1 MNAILER
8 VNFVCKTVREIN
20 QAGVT
25 FKKLI
30 TSMRSLFKQQ
40 NFDLTIK
47 TKKDKHLESFE
58 FYVNAYY
65 DAEDDFNNDTP
76 IEVIVH
82 HNFDDV
88 SVFTSSQLTDFL
100 IQIYDATV
108 HEYRHQKQS
117 SSRSYQTYSSHI
129 QTPYEEYLTDPDE
142 VDAYALSIAI
152 ELLRVMHKERAKKY
166 LTRIHT
172 LAKMRVNN
180 GYVSPNLKAYVE
192 HFGINTTT
200 KKLSKKVY
208 KHLDTI
214 DKHSIFM

>member
-1 MNAILER
+1 MNTILER
-8 VNFVCKTVREIN
+8 VNFVCKNVREIN
-20 QAGVT
+20 RTGVT

-47 TKKDKHLESFE
+47 TKKDKYLESFE

-76 IEVIVH
+76 IEVIIH

-108 HEYRHQKQS
+108 HEYRHQQQS
-117 SSRSYQTYSSHI
+117 ASRNYQTYSSHI
-129 QTPYEEYLTDPDE
+129 QSPYEEYLTDPDE

-152 ELLRVMHKERAKKY
+152 ELLRFMHKERAKKY
-166 LTRIHT
+166 LTRIRT
-172 LAKMRVNN
+172 LAKMRVDN

-192 HFGINTTT
+192 HFGINDTT

-208 KHLDTI
+208 KHLDAI
-214 DKHSIFM
+214 DKEQIFM

>member
-8 VNFVCKTVREIN
+8 VNFVCNTVREIN

-65 DAEDDFNNDTP
+65 DSEDDFNNDTP

-88 SVFTSSQLTDFL
+88 SMFTSSQLTDFL

-117 SSRSYQTYSSHI
+117 ASRNYQTYSSHI

-152 ELLRVMHKERAKKY
+152 ELLRAMHKERAKKY

-180 GYVSPNLKAYVE
+180 GYVSPNLKAYIE
-192 HFGINTTT
+192 HFGINATT